1 MSSPKISVIVP
12 IYNAGCYLRKTL
24 DSIVNQTLKE
34 IEIILVLDCPTD
46 GSDILA
52 KEYAEYDK
60 RIIIVQ
66 NEKNLHI
73 GMSRNKGLKIAS
85 GKYVT
90 FVDHDDYLDTSMY
103 EKMYQMMCDNNFDM
117 VCSSHLSLL
126 NGQIEDTFTIP
137 DSSPGESAIALFE
150 NCVGRFVSDDM
161 PPKKVCRHNIWN
173 KLFRLDIIKENG
185 LYFVDT
191 CKYTFEDWIFMIE
204 YSHKCQSIGY
214 INEPL
219 YFHLLGIGNT
229 GSSCDYLSSNKL
241 IASFN
246 YVHSYLLENN
256 VSESVLLRLYG
267 FVKRHVWIKIGLASQ
282 RSTNYFK
289 RIWLILAVLLQ
300 FRREKIVVL
309 SFKTY
314 QDKSGVRSG
323 IRFKIVTSIVSFI
336 ISR

>member
-73 GMSRNKGLKIAS
+73 GMSRNEGLKIAS
-85 GKYVT
+85 GKYVA

-117 VCSSHLSLL
+117 VCSPHVGML
-126 NGQIEDTFTIP
+126 NGQIKDFWTIP
-137 DSSPGESAIALFE
+137 DSSPRELAIMLFE
-150 NCVGRFVSDDM
+150 NSVGTLVSDGAT
-161 PPKKVCRHNIWN
+161 KKIMWGHTIWN

-185 LYFVDT
+185 HYFVDT
-191 CKYTFEDWIFMIE
+191 CKYTYEDWIFMIE
-204 YSHKCQSIGY
+204 YSYRCQSIGY
-214 INEPL
+214 IKEPL
-219 YFHLLGIGNT
+219 YFHLLEVGNT
-229 GSSCDYLSSNKL
+229 GASHNYWSSNKL
-241 IASFN
+241 IATFN

-256 VSESVLLRLYG
+256 VSELVLLRFYC
-267 FVKRHVWIKIGLASQ
+267 FVKRHVLVKIVLTFQKSGS
-282 RSTNYFK
+282 YFK
-289 RIWLILAVLLQ
+289 KIWLVFAVLRQ

-314 QDKSGVRSG
+314 QGQLGIDSG
-323 IRFKIVTSIVSFI
+323 IRFKIVASIASFI